1 MTRRCTPV
9 RRRLI
14 ATVPSELHGQRRLR
28 FRKDKPIIF
37 INRVRGLW
45 SIDVAENDPVLEQR
59 VEALEQFS
67 QARVVEQVGDLTK
80 RVTSL
85 ESARET
91 ESPFLATKE
100 DIARL
105 EGLHAATQKQIAA
118 QSELFNTR
126 LAAQSAQFNTRLDT
140 QSELFNKNLQAQS
153 EQFNARLDTQSEQ
166 FNKDLQAQSEQLN
179 ARLDTQSEQFNK
191 DLQAQSEQ
199 LNARLDAQSE
209 QFNKDLQALSDR
221 FDSKQEAQTQQLR
234 KELEQ
239 RVNRQTAFIITT
251 IVACTGV
258 LIYIFQNLPS

>member
-1 MTRRCTPV
+1 
-9 RRRLI
+9 
-14 ATVPSELHGQRRLR
+14 
-28 FRKDKPIIF
+28 
-37 INRVRGLW
+37 
-45 SIDVAENDPVLEQR
+45 VAENDPVLEQR

-85 ESARET
+85 ETARET

-126 LAAQSAQFNTRLDT
+126 LAAQSAQFNTRLD
-140 QSELFNKNLQAQS
+140 A
-153 EQFNARLDTQSEQ
+153 
-166 FNKDLQAQSEQLN
+166 
-179 ARLDTQSEQFNK
+179 QSEQFNK

-209 QFNKDLQALSDR
+209 QFNKDLQAQSELFNTRLDAQSEQ
-221 FDSKQEAQTQQLR
+221 FSKDLQAQSIQLQKDWQEHMKHLAAWLIRTGIAISGLIIAAAAIII
-234 KELEQ
+234 
-239 RVNRQTAFIITT
+239 NR
-251 IVACTGV
+251 
-258 LIYIFQNLPS
+258 LPS

>member
-1 MTRRCTPV
+1 M
-9 RRRLI
+9 
-14 ATVPSELHGQRRLR
+14 
-28 FRKDKPIIF
+28 
-37 INRVRGLW
+37 
-45 SIDVAENDPVLEQR
+45 AENDPVLEQR

-85 ESARET
+85 ETARET

-126 LAAQSAQFNTRLDT
+126 LAAQSAQFNTRLD
-140 QSELFNKNLQAQS
+140 A
-153 EQFNARLDTQSEQ
+153 QSEQ

-179 ARLDTQSEQFNK
+179 ARLDAQSEQFNK